1 MAGLHRVKVIGY
13 RAYFCVTGIYHD
25 AIECYALFGE
35 GECELEM
42 FGISCMVEVDGDRY
56 GGLVGAAERSVE

>member
-1 MAGLHRVKVIGY
+1 M
-13 RAYFCVTGIYHD
+13 TGIYHD
-25 AIECYALFGE
+25 AIECNALFGE

-56 GGLVGAAERSVE
+56 GGLVGAAERSVEWMYTSQKGHLANP